1 MITQE
6 LLKEYFE
13 YREGHF
19 YRKIVP
25 KYSRNFVGQQVSETN
40 NKNGYVFIS
49 VSGKSALMHRMV
61 FLYHN
66 GYLPEF
72 IDHKDGDKLNNKIE
86 NLRPTTLL
94 QNNYNSK
101 MKTGR
106 NKSGAKGVFWDKHKN
121 RWIGR
126 VSVSG
131 KEVHVG
137 TFTDFDEAVE
147 SVKLYREKVHGE
159 FTNHG

>member
-19 YRKIVP
+19 YRKIVS
-25 KYSRNFVGQQVSETN
+25 KHSRNFVGQQVSETI
-40 NKNGYVFIS
+40 KNGYAHIRVY
-49 VSGKSALMHRMV
+49 GESALMHRMV

-66 GYLPEF
+66 GYLPKF
-72 IDHKDGDKLNNKIE
+72 VDHIDCDKTNNNIE
-86 NLRPTTLL
+86 NLREATTI
-94 QNNYNSK
+94 QNSQNKPKQKN
-101 MKTGR
+101 
-106 NKSGAKGVFWDKHKN
+106 NKSGVKGVCWDKNKN

-126 VSVSG
+126 VSVNG

-137 TFTDFDEAVE
+137 TFTDFDEAVKE
-147 SVKLYREKVHGE
+147 VKLYREKTHGE
-159 FTNHG
+159 FANHG